1 MSIDLDE
8 IIKALAHP
16 VRRDI
21 LNWLKD
27 PKVQFPEQVHNHE
40 YGICAGQIDQR
51 CGLSQSTVSAHLATL
66 QRAGLISSQKAGQWH
81 FFRRNE
87 DVIQAFIQAITEELS
102 PPLAFAIGTTEFVI
116 MGLLPDVAADLGV
129 SIPGAG
135 WLVTGYALGVAIGAP
150 FMALATAKLPRKAAL
165 VALMGIFIVG
175 NLLCALASDYNVLM
189 FARVVTALCH
199 GAFFGIGS
207 VVAANLVPANK
218 RASAV
223 ALMFT
228 GLTLANVL
236 GVPLGTALGQEAGWR
251 STFWAVT
258 VIGVIAL
265 IGLIRF
271 LPAKRDEEKLDMRA
285 ELAAL
290 KGAGIWL
297 SLSMT
302 ALFAASMFTLFTY
315 VAPLLGDVTGV
326 SPKGV
331 TWTLLLIGLGLTVGN
346 IIGGKLADKRLAAT
360 LIGVFISMAVVSTAL
375 TWTSVAIIPTEI
387 TLFLWATA
395 SFAAVPALQINV
407 VTFGKAAPNL
417 VSTLNIGAFNIG
429 NALGAWVGGSVI
441 AHGFGLTSVPLA
453 AAALAILALVVTLIT
468 FRQSADAD
476 LAPATH

>member
-1 MSIDLDE
+1 MPLSLLIL
-8 IIKALAHP
+8 AL
-16 VRRDI
+16 
-21 LNWLKD
+21 
-27 PKVQFPEQVHNHE
+27 
-40 YGICAGQIDQR
+40 
-51 CGLSQSTVSAHLATL
+51 S
-66 QRAGLISSQKAGQWH
+66 
-81 FFRRNE
+81 
-87 DVIQAFIQAITEELS
+87 
-102 PPLAFAIGTTEFVI
+102 AFAIGTTEFVI

-150 FMALATAKLPRKAAL
+150 FMALATARLPRKAAL

-175 NLLCALASDYNVLM
+175 NLLCAIASDYNVLM

-207 VVAANLVPANK
+207 VVAAGLVAPNK

-258 VIGVIAL
+258 VIGVVAL

-271 LPAKRDEEKLDMRA
+271 LPTRHDEEKLDMRS
-285 ELAAL
+285 ELVAL
-290 KGAGIWL
+290 QGAGLWL
-297 SLSMT
+297 SLGMT
-302 ALFAASMFTLFTY
+302 ALFSASVFALFTY
-315 VAPLLGDVTGV
+315 VAPLLGEVTGV
-326 SPKGV
+326 SPRGV
-331 TWTLLLIGLGLTVGN
+331 TWTLVLIGLGLTLGN
-346 IIGGKLADKRLAAT
+346 IIGGKLADKSLANT
-360 LIGVFISMAVVSTAL
+360 LIGVFITMAVVSTVL
-375 TWTSVAIIPTEI
+375 SWTSVALIPSEI

-395 SFAAVPALQINV
+395 CFAAVPALQVNV
-407 VTFGKAAPNL
+407 VTFGKSAPNL

-441 AHGFGLTSVPLA
+441 AHGLGLTAVPLA
-453 AAALAILALVVTLIT
+453 AGALAVLALLVTLIT
-468 FRQSADAD
+468 FRQGGNAD

>member
-1 MSIDLDE
+1 MPLSLLIL
-8 IIKALAHP
+8 AL
-16 VRRDI
+16 
-21 LNWLKD
+21 
-27 PKVQFPEQVHNHE
+27 
-40 YGICAGQIDQR
+40 
-51 CGLSQSTVSAHLATL
+51 S
-66 QRAGLISSQKAGQWH
+66 
-81 FFRRNE
+81 
-87 DVIQAFIQAITEELS
+87 
-102 PPLAFAIGTTEFVI
+102 AFAIGTTEFVI

-135 WLVTGYALGVAIGAP
+135 WLVTGYALGVAVGAP
-150 FMALATAKLPRKAAL
+150 FMAMATAKLPRKAAL
-165 VALMGIFIVG
+165 VTLMGIFIIG

-207 VVAANLVPANK
+207 VVAAGLVPANR

-236 GVPLGTALGQEAGWR
+236 GVPLGTALGQYAGWR

-271 LPAKRDEEKLDMRA
+271 LPTNRNEEKLDMRA

-297 SLSMT
+297 SLTMT
-302 ALFAASMFTLFTY
+302 ALFSASMFTLFTY
-315 VAPLLGDVTGV
+315 IAPLLGEVTGV

-331 TWTLLLIGLGLTVGN
+331 TWTLLLIGLGLTAGN
-346 IIGGKLADKRLAAT
+346 VIGGKMADRRVSST
-360 LIGVFISMAVVSTAL
+360 LIAVFVSMAVISTAL
-375 TWTSVAIIPTEI
+375 SWTSAALIPTEI
-387 TLFLWATA
+387 TLFLWAVA
-395 SFAAVPALQINV
+395 AFAAVPALQINV

-417 VSTLNIGAFNIG
+417 VSTLNIGAFNVG

-441 AHGFGLTSVPLA
+441 AHGLGLTSVPLA
-453 AAALAILALVVTLIT
+453 AAMLVVLALLITLIT
-468 FRQSADAD
+468 FRQTGNPD

>member
-1 MSIDLDE
+1 MPLSLLIL
-8 IIKALAHP
+8 AL
-16 VRRDI
+16 
-21 LNWLKD
+21 
-27 PKVQFPEQVHNHE
+27 
-40 YGICAGQIDQR
+40 
-51 CGLSQSTVSAHLATL
+51 S
-66 QRAGLISSQKAGQWH
+66 
-81 FFRRNE
+81 
-87 DVIQAFIQAITEELS
+87 
-102 PPLAFAIGTTEFVI
+102 AFAIGTTEFVI

-135 WLVTGYALGVAIGAP
+135 WLVTGYALGVAVGAP
-150 FMALATAKLPRKAAL
+150 FMAMAMATAKLPRKAAL
-165 VALMGIFIVG
+165 VTLMGIFIIG

-207 VVAANLVPANK
+207 VVAAGLVPANR

-236 GVPLGTALGQEAGWR
+236 GVPLGTALGQYAGWR

-271 LPAKRDEEKLDMRA
+271 LPTNRNEEKLDMRA

-297 SLSMT
+297 SLTMT
-302 ALFAASMFTLFTY
+302 ALFSASMFTLFTY
-315 VAPLLGDVTGV
+315 IAPLLGEVTGV

-331 TWTLLLIGLGLTVGN
+331 TWTLLLIGLGLTAGN
-346 IIGGKLADKRLAAT
+346 VIGGKMADRRVSST
-360 LIGVFISMAVVSTAL
+360 LIAVFVSMAVISTAL
-375 TWTSVAIIPTEI
+375 SWTSAALIPTEI
-387 TLFLWATA
+387 TLFLWAVA
-395 SFAAVPALQINV
+395 AFAAVPALQINV

-417 VSTLNIGAFNIG
+417 VSTLNIGAFNVG

-441 AHGFGLTSVPLA
+441 AHGLGLTSVPLA
-453 AAALAILALVVTLIT
+453 AAMLAVLALLITLIT
-468 FRQSADAD
+468 FRQTGNPD